1 MWGPD
6 IAGGAKI
13 DFSDLRHGVGAGF
26 RWNSPFGPI
35 RVDYGIKLDQRK
47 GESFGEFNFSAGSSF

>member
-1 MWGPD
+1 M
-6 IAGGAKI
+6 
-13 DFSDLRHGVGAGF
+13 GAGL

-47 GESFGEFNFSAGSSF
+47 GESFGNFNFSAGSSF